1 MRLSVLVSLLAA
13 TALLLAGSG
22 CNKSSSAGSGATDT
36 DTDADTDADT
46 DVDLDTDSDTDSDTD
61 TDTDTDTGT
70 DTGSD
75 TVEGCG
81 DKESELEW
89 VKEISAVFEV
99 TVHHMD
105 WIPNGEFFLVGWY
118 QDYATFGQGESNET
132 TLGPAGW
139 MASYVAKYDADGSL
153 VWVKTITELEV
164 QNTAYGVAALPS
176 GEVFVTGDYRGPAV
190 FGPGDPNET
199 VLDGEPDDDDAYL
212 AKYDADGA
220 LLWVER
226 IGGANGTD
234 WATAPAALP
243 DGSSLV
249 TGMFE
254 AEQAVFGAGQPGEVV
269 LNLIGWSD
277 MYLARY
283 LADGTLDW
291 VQHAG
296 GTSHDIGFDVA
307 VLGDDTVLVTGD
319 TYGDATFDI
328 GGPNETT
335 VTGSGTPTL
344 LIAAYEL
351 DGSFDWV
358 RSPGM
363 GSGQDIEPVGGDA
376 ALVVGFFE
384 ETVVFG
390 EGESN
395 ETELTSF
402 GFRDAFVAKYESHGT
417 LAWARH
423 VAGGPEYVYAGAVS
437 LFSDDSY
444 VVAGS
449 FEETVELEPGVE
461 DGCTLMST
469 EDMDAWVARYSEDGA
484 FHWGFG
490 LHGEQD
496 QFAGAVEV
504 TADEG
509 VLVAGRFGETVVFGL
524 GGPEETEL
532 VAPGYACVFL
542 AQYAP

>member
-1 MRLSVLVSLLAA
+1 MKYMVLALIG
-13 TALLLAGSG
+13 LLLLPA
-22 CNKSSSAGSGATDT
+22 CHKSSSSGGDDT
-36 DTDADTDADT
+36 DTGTDADSDT
-46 DVDLDTDSDTDSDTD
+46 DVDTDSDSDIDSDTD
-61 TDTDTDTGT
+61 TDTDT

-89 VKEISAVFEV
+89 AKAISGSSVV
-99 TVHHMD
+99 VHHMD
-105 WIPNGEFFLVGWY
+105 WIPSGEFFLVGWFQNY
-118 QDYATFGQGESNET
+118 VTFGQGEPNET

-153 VWVKTITELEV
+153 AWVEEITEAEV
-164 QNTAYGVAALPS
+164 QNTPYGVAALPS

-190 FGPGDPNET
+190 FGPGDANET

-243 DGSSLV
+243 DGSALV
-249 TGMFE
+249 TGSFE

-269 LNLIGWSD
+269 LNLIGWND

-296 GTSHDIGFDVA
+296 GASHDIGFDVA
-307 VLGDDTVLVTGD
+307 VLGDDTVLVTGEF
-319 TYGDATFDI
+319 YGDATFDI
-328 GGPNETT
+328 DGPSETT
-335 VTGSGTPTL
+335 VPASGAPTL
-344 LIAAYEL
+344 FVAAYEL

-363 GSGQDIEPVGGDA
+363 GTGYDIEPLGSDQ
-376 ALVVGFFE
+376 ALVVGLFE
-384 ETVVFG
+384 NTVVFG
-390 EGESN
+390 EGEAN
-395 ETELTSF
+395 ETELISL
-402 GFRDAFVAKYESHGT
+402 GFRDAFAAKYESHGA
-417 LAWARH
+417 LVWARH
-423 VAGGPEYVYAGAVS
+423 IAGGPETDGGLGVS
-437 LFSDDSY
+437 LFADGSY
-444 VVAGS
+444 VVAGA
-449 FEETVELEPGVE
+449 FEETVELEPGV
-461 DGCTLMST
+461 DGGCTLVSAG
-469 EDMDAWVARYSEDGA
+469 DQDAWIARYSDDGT

-490 LHGEQD
+490 LGAEHTDWAE
-496 QFAGAVEV
+496 AVEV
-504 TADEG
+504 TLDG
-509 VLVAGRFGETVVFGL
+509 SVLVTGEFSDTVVFGE

-532 VAPGYACVFL
+532 MANVGWNVFL
-542 AQYAP
+542 AQYEP